1 MTISTTVNHA
11 DTDATQRAV
20 VAFLKENFVLAGGEA
35 SDSIPVEQS
44 LTQLGLVD
52 STGVLEIIAFLESTF
67 GITVKDEETVPD
79 NLDSVQRIVS
89 FVARKQGGA

>member
-1 MTISTTVNHA
+1 LTIANASTEIDPN
-11 DTDATQRAV
+11 ATERAV
-20 VAFLKENFVLAGGEA
+20 VAFLKENFVLAGDGA
-35 SDSIPVEQS
+35 TDSIPVDKS

-79 NLDSVQRIVS
+79 NLDSVQRIVN